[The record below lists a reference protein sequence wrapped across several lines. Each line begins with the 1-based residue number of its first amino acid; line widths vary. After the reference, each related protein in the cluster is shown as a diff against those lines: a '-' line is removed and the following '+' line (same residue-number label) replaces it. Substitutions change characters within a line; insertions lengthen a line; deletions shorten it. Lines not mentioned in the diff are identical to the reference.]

1 MFVSGEL
8 TDMYRTN
15 FIIAKEHGIS
25 LSELDEMVPFE
36 RKIYISL
43 IFDYLDKKA
52 RQQAKR

>member
-1 MFVSGEL
+1 
-8 TDMYRTN
+8 MYRTN